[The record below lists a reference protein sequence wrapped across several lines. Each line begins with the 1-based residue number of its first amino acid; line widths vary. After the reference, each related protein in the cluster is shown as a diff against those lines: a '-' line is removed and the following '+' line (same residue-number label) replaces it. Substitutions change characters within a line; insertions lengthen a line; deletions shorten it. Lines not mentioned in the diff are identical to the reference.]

1 MKKSIKKLL
10 TTLIVTFLLIY
21 AAFVIVKQE
30 FTFIEYK
37 QEIENY
43 AKLIEEENL
52 KTEELNNTKSKITS
66 AKYIEEIAREKL
78 GYVLPSEIVFVDAS
92 L

>member
-1 MKKSIKKLL
+1 MRKSLKRLFTILA
-10 TTLIVTFLLIY
+10 VTFFIIY
-21 AAFVIVKQE
+21 AGVVIVKQE

-37 QEIENY
+37 KEIENY

-52 KTEELNNTKSKITS
+52 KTEELNNTKSKISS